1 MLRDPG
7 SGSGPIPNHLKSFKA
22 FSWKK
27 FFNIFSNF
35 FKHFLASKCSSWAKM
50 KHWGHLKLIF
60 SKSMCHIQNPSDKNL
75 DMIIIFSSLSF
86 LSLTNEIHNY
96 FRAITT
102 LKNAFFQGFSML
114 HSKKWILRSKK
125 SIFKNVWKSFLSIFG
140 GQKTSSE
147 TQGVV
152 LDPFRT
158 I

>member
-1 MLRDPG
+1 M
-7 SGSGPIPNHLKSFKA
+7 
-22 FSWKK
+22 
-27 FFNIFSNF
+27 
-35 FKHFLASKCSSWAKM
+35 
-50 KHWGHLKLIF
+50 IF
-60 SKSMCHIQNPSDKNL
+60 SKSMRHIQNPSDKNL

-114 HSKKWILRSKK
+114 QSKKWILRSKK
-125 SIFKNVWKSFLSIFG
+125 SIFKNVWKSFLSMFG

-147 TQGVV
+147 TQVVV

-158 I
+158 IWRHLEHFKSNLKKKVEIAIFAHFWHLNARTEWFCLGLRK

>member
-1 MLRDPG
+1 M
-7 SGSGPIPNHLKSFKA
+7 
-22 FSWKK
+22 
-27 FFNIFSNF
+27 
-35 FKHFLASKCSSWAKM
+35 
-50 KHWGHLKLIF
+50 IF
-60 SKSMCHIQNPSDKNL
+60 SKSMRHVQNPSDKNL

-125 SIFKNVWKSFLSIFG
+125 SIFKNVWKSFLSMFG

-158 I
+158 IWSHLKHFYEKKIFNIFSNFFKHFLASKCSSWAKIAISTFFFKFL